1 MKTLGLDE
9 SGDDNLEKVDPA
21 YPIFVVGGVILE
33 NDYIPTATEA
43 VSKFKRE
50 LFGRDDF
57 VLHTAEIMRSR
68 GAFSRLRQPGFRQ
81 EFYDQLN
88 DLVHSLE
95 FSVIACAVRK
105 DRYAPGSQAI
115 DRDLYRLA
123 LRSLT
128 NQFCE
133 IVGDHRNGGRIR
145 AERRR
150 PDMDQAVDRS
160 WEELCL
166 DGTAATSAATIR
178 RRIASL
184 TLHTKHDRLVVLE
197 LADLVVTPIGRHIS
211 GHPDQADWHIVQEK
225 LHGDAD
231 SAVTIFPEQG

>member
-9 SGDDNLEKVDPA
+9 SGDDNLEKIDPA
-21 YPIFVVGGVILE
+21 YPVFVVGDVILE
-33 NDYIPTATEA
+33 DDYIPTAEE
-43 VSKFKRE
+43 VIREFKQA

-57 VLHTAEIMRSR
+57 VLHTAEIMQSR
-68 GAFSRLRQPGFRQ
+68 GVFSRLRQPGFRQ
-81 EFYDQLN
+81 EFYEQLN
-88 DLVHSLE
+88 DLVRSLE

-105 DRYAPGSQAI
+105 DHYAPGSQTL

-133 IVGDHRNGGRIR
+133 IIGDHRNGGRIR

-150 PDMDQAVDRS
+150 PDVDQAVERS

-166 DGTAATSAATIR
+166 DGTATTSAATIR

-184 TLHTKHDRLVVLE
+184 TLHTKLDRLVVLE

-211 GHPDQADWHIVQEK
+211 GRSDQADWHIVQEK
-225 LHGDAD
+225 FHGDAD
-231 SAVTIFPEQG
+231 SAVTIFPKQG

>member
-9 SGDDNLEKVDPA
+9 SGDDNLEKNDPA
-21 YPIFVVGGVILE
+21 YPVFVVGGVILE
-33 NDYIPTATEA
+33 DDYIPTAEE
-43 VSKFKRE
+43 VIREFKQA

-68 GAFSRLRQPGFRQ
+68 GVFSRLRQPGFRQ
-81 EFYDQLN
+81 EFYEQLN
-88 DLVHSLE
+88 DLVRSLE

-105 DRYAPGSQAI
+105 DHYAPGSQTL

-133 IVGDHRNGGRIR
+133 IIGDHRNGGRIR

-150 PDMDQAVDRS
+150 PDVDQAVERS

-166 DGTAATSAATIR
+166 DGTATTSAATIR

-184 TLHTKHDRLVVLE
+184 TLHTKLDRLVVLE

-211 GHPDQADWHIVQEK
+211 GRSDQADWHIVQEK
-225 LHGDAD
+225 FHGDAD
-231 SAVTIFPEQG
+231 SAVTIFPKQG